1 MKERKLNI
9 GLFGLG
15 TVGSEVVKLLAKGR
29 MELEQ
34 RHNIELHLKRIVEIN
49 LNSEKAKMVP
59 QSILTPLADDILNDP
74 EIDTIIELTGSVS
87 QAKRII
93 LTALEAGKNVVTA
106 NKALLATDGACIVR
120 EVEKNNCYMGFRA
133 AITGCHEILNYLAHT
148 STIQSIIGIFN
159 STSNYILSGMEQANE
174 RMEKI
179 LKKAQKYGYAE
190 QNPSLDIGGVDAA
203 HKLIILVRLA
213 FATTLGMNE
222 LYIEGISGIALQ
234 DIQFAREMGYRIR
247 SLGIARRDGNEIEA
261 RVHPCLL
268 PEEAPL
274 SLLKGVEN
282 GVQINDRSRG
292 QVASFAEG
300 AGGAPAASAVISDLI
315 DIAEGKSTI
324 WPQETSEKLSVK
336 PINSVRCKYYIRFN
350 AENKPGVLAQI
361 ASLLGSHEVNIKTVV
376 QKGGNLHNLVPII
389 ITTDEAKEEN
399 VHRALKLID
408 QLTVIKEKSTLI
420 RIEESSTKTAS

>member
-1 MKERKLNI
+1 MKKRKLSI

-15 TVGSEVVKLLAKGR
+15 TVGSEVVGLLAKGR
-29 MELEQ
+29 RELK
-34 RHNIELHLKRIVEIN
+34 RRYNIELHLKRIVEID

-74 EIDTIIELTGSVS
+74 EIDTVIELIGSVS
-87 QAKRII
+87 PAKKII
-93 LTALEAGKNVVTA
+93 LTALKAGKNVVTA
-106 NKALLATDGACIVR
+106 NKALLAMDGNCIAR
-120 EVEKNNCYMGFRA
+120 EVEKNNCHLGFRA
-133 AITGCHEILNYLAHT
+133 AITGCHETLNYLAHT
-148 STIQSIIGIFN
+148 STIQSITGIFN

-174 RMEKI
+174 SMEKI

-203 HKLIILVRLA
+203 HKLIILIRLA

-234 DIQFAREMGYRIR
+234 DIQFAREMEYRIR
-247 SLGIARRDGNEIEA
+247 LLGIARRDGNKIEA

-282 GVQINDRSRG
+282 GIQINDRSIG

-324 WPQETSEKLSVK
+324 WPREASEKLSVK
-336 PINSVRCKYYIRFN
+336 PMNSVKFKYYIRFN
-350 AENKPGVLAQI
+350 AENKPGVLARI
-361 ASLLGSHEVNIKTVV
+361 ASLLGKHQVNIKTVV
-376 QKGGNLHNLVPII
+376 QKEESHHNFTPII
-389 ITTDEAKEEN
+389 MTTDEAKEEN

-408 QLTVIKEKSTLI
+408 QLTVIREKSTLI
-420 RIEESSTKTAS
+420 RIEDLFPTS